1 MATKKKNDTSSGS
14 KPARATT
21 SASAGRGRE
30 EDKAPSSSKPARAG
44 AASKGAVEAEKAS
57 AKDAPPAVLL
67 RRDIDRDLIEQIRGE
82 LLKKKLELGSN
93 ISTELDE
100 MREASEGH
108 HLADMDDLG
117 GDAHDEET
125 AYKIIEI
132 ESAAL
137 DQIDY
142 ALDRMAAGTFGACEV
157 CDKAIAPE
165 RLKALPFATLC
176 INCKRQQELGED

>member
-1 MATKKKNDTSSGS
+1 MPAKKKSGAVGARS
-14 KPARATT
+14 NKASEAARDEKEKPK
-21 SASAGRGRE
+21 AG
-30 EDKAPSSSKPARAG
+30 
-44 AASKGAVEAEKAS
+44 KGAKPDARPEA
-57 AKDAPPAVLL
+57 APALVVA
-67 RRDIDRDLIEQIRGE
+67 RRDLDRDLVEQIRTE
-82 LLKKKLELGSN
+82 LLRKKLDLGAN
-93 ISTELDE
+93 ISTELNE

-142 ALDRMAAGTFGACEV
+142 ALDRMGNGTYGVCEG
-157 CDKAIAPE
+157 CERGIAPE
-165 RLKALPFATLC
+165 RLKALPFASLC
-176 INCKRQQELGED
+176 INCKRQQEMGEE